1 MSTFFTTKE
10 ILNFKAFIL
19 AYMHRH
25 PSFIYRDLITYIN
38 EM

>member
-25 PSFIYRDLITYIN
+25 HSSTAI
-38 EM
+38 